1 MVAPAP
7 HAPTSRCISAPGTGL
22 FLVWRAERP
31 PKGEVMC
38 TTTVDGVLVVH
49 EGARRLRWAHEL
61 EGSPAPINVREWQ
74 IASLWPDQHTRA
86 AIQARLDRGQPV
98 LVILDDEPPLVEFPA
113 EFVPRV
119 PDGVVLADE
128 DRDAGMVT
136 LGLPVL
142 DWLPPTER
150 ARGLAFAEEAR
161 SILARTSR
169 FLRPPLILE
178 EQAIVA
184 RQPLVFAHPA
194 RTDGVP
200 RSMLADIVRHA
211 FVRTGDGFELSRN
224 TVRDRQ
230 PSAAAVTQELPS
242 QRSATGPIAVAEP
255 CLADAGRALA

>member
-1 MVAPAP
+1 
-7 HAPTSRCISAPGTGL
+7 
-22 FLVWRAERP
+22 
-31 PKGEVMC
+31 MC

-61 EGSPAPINVREWQ
+61 EGSPAPVNVREWQ
-74 IASLWPDQHTRA
+74 VAGLWPDQGTRT

-128 DRDAGMVT
+128 DRGAGMVT

-161 SILARTSR
+161 NILDRTSR

-178 EQAIVA
+178 EQAILA
-184 RQPLVFAHPA
+184 RRPLVFAHPA
-194 RTDGVP
+194 RTGGMA
-200 RSMLADIVRHA
+200 RSMLADVVRHA
-211 FVRTGDGFELSRN
+211 FVRAGDDYELSQN
-224 TVRDRQ
+224 TVHDRLQ
-230 PSAAAVTQELPS
+230 PAPSGNAKLPS
-242 QRSATGPIAVAEP
+242 QRSGTGPTAAAEP
-255 CLADAGRALA
+255 ALAEAGRALA